1 MKKIRNIFTLKKE
14 LNYTAIINKRNIFQL
29 GKETKAIKH
38 RIIRD
43 IKNLF
48 KQEQKEEDYYE
59 SVRGSNFWSK
69 NYIEYE
75 SKGRTNKKTFS

>member
-1 MKKIRNIFTLKKE
+1 M
-14 LNYTAIINKRNIFQL
+14 
-29 GKETKAIKH
+29 
-38 RIIRD
+38 
-43 IKNLF
+43 NLF

-75 SKGRTNKKTFS
+75 RKGDTNEKNFQLKNILIRLVHI